1 MEASTSTRPSKST
14 SVAACFWTNPDVLQW
29 MKNSLPEL
37 FNKYGGF
44 FKAHGIRG
52 RTLFMLNDNLL
63 LEMGITDSQD
73 RAQFRIEI
81 AKLKIKSDLLTL
93 KNTHHK
99 GNIRFLE
106 ENPISESPQNE
117 NI

>member
-1 MEASTSTRPSKST
+1 
-14 SVAACFWTNPDVLQW
+14 
-29 MKNSLPEL
+29 
-37 FNKYGGF
+37 
-44 FKAHGIRG
+44 
-52 RTLFMLNDNLL
+52 
-63 LEMGITDSQD
+63 GITDSQD

-106 ENPISESPQNE
+106 ENQISESPQNE
-117 NI
+117 NVSIN

>member
-1 MEASTSTRPSKST
+1 
-14 SVAACFWTNPDVLQW
+14 
-29 MKNSLPEL
+29 
-37 FNKYGGF
+37 
-44 FKAHGIRG
+44 

-106 ENPISESPQNE
+106 ENQISESPQNE
-117 NI
+117 NV

>member
-1 MEASTSTRPSKST
+1 MDPPTSTRPQKST
-14 SVAACFWTNPDVLQW
+14 TVAPCFWTNSDVLQW
-29 MKNSLPEL
+29 MKASLPEL

-52 RTLFMLNDNLL
+52 RTLFMLTDNLF
-63 LEMGITDSQD
+63 LEMGINDPQD

-106 ENPISESPQNE
+106 ENPISETSQSE